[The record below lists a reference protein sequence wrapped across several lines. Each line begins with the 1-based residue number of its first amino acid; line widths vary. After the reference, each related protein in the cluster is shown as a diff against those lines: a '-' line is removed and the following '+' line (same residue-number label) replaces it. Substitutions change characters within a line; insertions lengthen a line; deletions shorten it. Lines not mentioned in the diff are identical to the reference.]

1 MSIKKI
7 FFSTCISS
15 LLILPGLSPAETVLY
30 QYDSFGQLENAQ
42 YGTGLQLAY
51 AYDTIGNRETFTLTA
66 ADILA
71 GDING
76 DSAIDLTDV
85 IIGLKVASGETV
97 VQPINKSSDINSNNR
112 IGMEEVIYIMEK
124 MAE

>member
-1 MSIKKI
+1 MSLKKT
-7 FFSTCISS
+7 FLTTCILS
-15 LLILPGLSPAETVLY
+15 LLLLPKISSAETVSY

-42 YGTGLQLAY
+42 YGTGLQLVY
-51 AYDTIGNRETFTLTA
+51 VYDTIGNRETFTLTA

-85 IIGLKVASGETV
+85 VIGLKIVSGETV
-97 VQPINKSSDINSNNR
+97 IHPINKSSDINSNNR
-112 IGMEEVIYIMEK
+112 IGMEEVIYIMQK